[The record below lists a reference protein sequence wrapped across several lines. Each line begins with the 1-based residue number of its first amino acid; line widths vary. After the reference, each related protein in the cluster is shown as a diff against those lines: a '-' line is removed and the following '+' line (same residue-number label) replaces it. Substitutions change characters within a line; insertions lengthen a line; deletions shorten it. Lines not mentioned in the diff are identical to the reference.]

1 MRSFPGVETTL
12 SLATTA
18 SSAERIP
25 RTECENSA
33 VARYFGIDE
42 ANDQIAQVRPLLE
55 RLRADRD
62 RVAQL
67 QRELVRGRQTNG
79 SAEHAEQLAELED
92 EEREIVRRMQQAVG
106 QIDVLGI
113 TLRDISTGLIDFPAL
128 ANGRPIWLCWRLGE
142 DDIAWWHEI
151 NTGFD
156 RRQPL
161 SELT

>member
-1 MRSFPGVETTL
+1 M
-12 SLATTA
+12 
-18 SSAERIP
+18 
-25 RTECENSA
+25 
-33 VARYFGIDE
+33 ARYFGIDE
-42 ANDQIAQVRPLLE
+42 ANERIAEVGPLLE
-55 RLRADRD
+55 RLQADRD

-67 QRELVRGRQTNG
+67 QREIDRGRQTNG

-92 EEREIVRRMQQAVG
+92 EEREVVRRMQSAVG
-106 QIDVLGI
+106 QIDARGI
-113 TLRDISTGLIDFPAL
+113 TLRDIKTGLIDFPAL

-161 SELT
+161 AELT